1 MRSAMD
7 IATLGTSVNVRL
19 SPDGKTVERA
29 RVAFGVAGPV
39 PLRAETAEKL
49 AAGQPVSLDLAEAF
63 AQAVKEDIN
72 PRDSWRAARDF
83 RMHIAVESAKR
94 AFIESVKLA
103 GGEL

>member
-1 MRSAMD
+1 M
-7 IATLGTSVNVRL
+7 
-19 SPDGKTVERA
+19 
-29 RVAFGVAGPV
+29 

-49 AAGQPVSLDLAEAF
+49 AAGQPVSLELAEAF

-72 PRDSWRAARDF
+72 PRDSWRAAKDF

-94 AFIESVKLA
+94 AFLESVKLA

>member
-1 MRSAMD
+1 MD

-19 SPDGKTVERA
+19 SPDKKYVERA

-39 PLRAETAEKL
+39 PLRARTAEAL
-49 AAGQPVSLDLAEAF
+49 AAGGEVSEVLAERF
-63 AQAVKEDIN
+63 AAAVREDIN

-94 AFIESVKLA
+94 AFVESVKRA
-103 GGEL
+103 GGVL